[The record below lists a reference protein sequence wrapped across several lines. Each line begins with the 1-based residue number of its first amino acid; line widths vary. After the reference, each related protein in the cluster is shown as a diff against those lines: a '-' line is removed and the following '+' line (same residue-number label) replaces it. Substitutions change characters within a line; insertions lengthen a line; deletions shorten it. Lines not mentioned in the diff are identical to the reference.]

1 MLCAYWRRPLQG
13 LCYTRCLRLSS
24 SVGDGSSS
32 SSSSSWRRQ
41 QLDQIE
47 NKFTDTEPKQYAVNR
62 DDDLQ
67 PEWRALESRVI
78 KRRTLTP
85 EQRGGKIGRSNI
97 RRGEEDV
104 WLENGLYD
112 NKEESTSR

>member
-1 MLCAYWRRPLQG
+1 MG
-13 LCYTRCLRLSS
+13 LRYTRCLRWSS
-24 SVGDGSSS
+24 SVGDESAA

-41 QLDQIE
+41 ELDQIE
-47 NKFTDTEPKQYAVNR
+47 NKFTNTPPKQNPVNG

-67 PEWRALESRVI
+67 PEWRALESRVT
-78 KRRTLTP
+78 KRKTLTP
-85 EQRGGKIGRSNI
+85 KQRGGKIGRSNI

-112 NKEESTSR
+112 SKEESTNR